1 MDVGAFQELGARSKV
16 ALVGVQWDQFPAWG
30 AQRLAWLGVPD
41 RTIQALGRWK
51 SACFKR
57 YVGMLSQELLGAGF
71 RMSRG
76 ESVSIEEFEE
86 VSFDVRTWSAR

>member
-1 MDVGAFQELGARSKV
+1 VESVSGVGGRKR
-16 ALVGVQWDQFPAWG
+16 WRDWG
-30 AQRLAWLGVPD
+30 FPD

-57 YVGMLSQELLGAGF
+57 YVGMLSRELLGAGV

-76 ESVSIEEFEE
+76 ESVATEEFEE